1 VSERRL
7 HFAASTRELVNRI
20 EKVEEGAISELVIAG
35 ADHEFK
41 PPKMLT
47 TSMGFTCSRV
57 HEFESAMRKA
67 RTTKYITRF
76 EQEESG
82 VEGKQAPST
91 VKKRQSC

>member
-1 VSERRL
+1 
-7 HFAASTRELVNRI
+7 VNRI

-47 TSMGFTCSRV
+47 TSMGFTSSRV

-91 VKKRQSC
+91 VKNGDRV